1 MNSLSILYNFLLDI
15 KPLPMPTQAH
25 VLDWMTWV
33 FCGVLVLL
41 TLIIVNSRRKFTYI
55 VRALFSPRSRN
66 QLLRESK
73 PLTEWIYAFLF
84 LFDFIVIGMALH
96 LIIST
101 FLPTISQYFAPF
113 PLFLTCTAT
122 AAVFYFLKTAN
133 LYLLAFIFDCPEDR
147 SNHEQNRFF
156 CTTCCSLLLLPLTI
170 AAAYTSQFSWLLLY
184 AVLFIACYLFT
195 WYRTFKLKSNQ
206 FNFIE
211 FFLYFCTIEIL
222 PFLVIIKMMISF
234 R

>member
-1 MNSLSILYNFLLDI
+1 MNLLSTFYNFLLDI

-41 TLIIVNSRRKFTYI
+41 TLIIVNSRRKFTSI

-84 LFDFIVIGMALH
+84 LFDFLVIGMALH

-101 FLPTISQYFAPF
+101 FLPTISQHFAPF
-113 PLFLTCTAT
+113 PLPTSTSSPSSSTVQKTVPTTNKTVFSALP
-122 AAVFYFLKTAN
+122 AARCCC
-133 LYLLAFIFDCPEDR
+133 CP
-147 SNHEQNRFF
+147 SPSQPPTPPNFHG
-156 CTTCCSLLLLPLTI
+156 CCSMPCSSSPAISSLGTEP
-170 AAAYTSQFSWLLLY
+170 
-184 AVLFIACYLFT
+184 
-195 WYRTFKLKSNQ
+195 SN
-206 FNFIE
+206 
-211 FFLYFCTIEIL
+211 
-222 PFLVIIKMMISF
+222 
-234 R
+234 

>member
-1 MNSLSILYNFLLDI
+1 MKLPTLRAADI

-25 VLDWMTWV
+25 VQDWMTWV

-101 FLPTISQYFAPF
+101 FLP
-113 PLFLTCTAT
+113 
-122 AAVFYFLKTAN
+122 
-133 LYLLAFIFDCPEDR
+133 
-147 SNHEQNRFF
+147 
-156 CTTCCSLLLLPLTI
+156 
-170 AAAYTSQFSWLLLY
+170 
-184 AVLFIACYLFT
+184 
-195 WYRTFKLKSNQ
+195 
-206 FNFIE
+206 
-211 FFLYFCTIEIL
+211 
-222 PFLVIIKMMISF
+222 
-234 R
+234 

>member
-1 MNSLSILYNFLLDI
+1 
-15 KPLPMPTQAH
+15 MPTQAH
-25 VLDWMTWV
+25 MLDWMTWV

-156 CTTCCSLLLLPLTI
+156 CTTCRLHLPI
-170 AAAYTSQFSWLLLY
+170 FMAAALCRALHRLLSLHLVPNLQIKIKPVQFHRIFFVLLHD
-184 AVLFIACYLFT
+184 
-195 WYRTFKLKSNQ
+195 
-206 FNFIE
+206 
-211 FFLYFCTIEIL
+211 
-222 PFLVIIKMMISF
+222 
-234 R
+234 

>member
-1 MNSLSILYNFLLDI
+1 MHLLSAIYNTSLLLQPI
-15 KPLPMPTQAH
+15 PKPESGH
-25 VLDWMTWV
+25 VLDWVTWV

-84 LFDFIVIGMALH
+84 LFDFLVIGMASYLT
-96 LIIST
+96 ISI
-101 FLPTISQYFAPF
+101 FLPAISQHFAPF
-113 PLFLTCTAT
+113 LLFLTCAAA

-133 LYLLAFIFDCPEDR
+133 LYLLAFIFDCPDDR

-156 CTTCCSLLLLPLTI
+156 CTTCSSLLLLPLTI

-184 AVLFIACYLFT
+184 AVLFLACYLFT

-222 PFLVIIKMMISF
+222 PFLAIIKMMISF